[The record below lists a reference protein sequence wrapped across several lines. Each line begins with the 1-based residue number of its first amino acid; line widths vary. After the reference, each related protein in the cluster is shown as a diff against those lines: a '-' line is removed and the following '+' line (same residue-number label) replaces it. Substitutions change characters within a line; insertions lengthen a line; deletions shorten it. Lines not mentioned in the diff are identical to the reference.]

1 MNAAILLVLLTVMP
15 RVSVAQGIDAA
26 IELYE
31 HGKFHRAA
39 EILSDLTRKDPR
51 DANARC
57 WLGKTYLKL
66 NRLDDAVR
74 EMEKAVELDP
84 KNGLNHL
91 WLARAYGNKADRAS
105 GLSRVL
111 LIGNLR
117 VLSLAK
123 KARKEFETAAQLY
136 PDNLDIRFDLL
147 EFYVQAPGIV
157 GGGKDKAEAQA
168 REIARLSP
176 RHGYIARAK
185 IYEHDK
191 EWNRARNELVQAT
204 VKFPSD
210 ADGYVDLA
218 EFLLERRD
226 YEGTAASAQKALAL
240 GGSIRKAKLYLAAAQ
255 IGLHRNLPGALQALQ
270 ELVAGPLTDHD
281 PTFEEVYYW
290 LGQAY
295 LAGGQ
300 NAEARRAFETSLGFN
315 PDYSMSKKALAQI
328 KALP

>member
-1 MNAAILLVLLTVMP
+1 MKAAILLGLLTVAP
-15 RVSVAQGIDAA
+15 RFSGAQGVDAA

-31 HGKFHRAA
+31 HGKFQRAA

-51 DANARC
+51 NANVRC
-57 WLGKTYLKL
+57 WIGKTYLKL
-66 NRLDDAVR
+66 NRPDDAVR

-123 KARKEFETAAQLY
+123 KVRKEFETAAQLY
-136 PDNLDIRFDLL
+136 PDNVDIRFDLL
-147 EFYVQAPGIV
+147 EFYAQAPGIV

-176 RHGYIARAK
+176 RLGYTARAE

-191 EWNRARNELVQAT
+191 EWDRARNELVQAT
-204 VKFPSD
+204 VKFPND

-226 YEGTAASAQKALAL
+226 YEEAAASAQKALAL
-240 GGSIRKAKLYLAAAQ
+240 DGSIRKARLYHAAAQ
-255 IGLHRNLPGALQALQ
+255 IGLPGGVPDALHALQ
-270 ELVAGPLTDHD
+270 ELAAGPLTDHD
-281 PTFEEVYYW
+281 PAFEEVYFW

-295 LAGGQ
+295 LAEGQ
-300 NAEARRAFETSLGFN
+300 KAEARQAFERSLGFN